1 MATRNLEHDD
11 IPGTEYLVDVNH
23 SLEVSHANAESSDV
37 VLIPQPTA
45 CGSDPLTWS
54 MTKKYYQLFL
64 LALYACAFSMGE
76 NLLGAAWTTVSNDT
90 GVSISNL
97 NAGGALNYLLLGF
110 VNIFWIPA
118 AMKIGRRPVFLAT
131 TAICLGAAIWTGMF
145 HGLAQWML
153 AMILNGV
160 GTSAYQAVIQ
170 LAVFD
175 MFYVHQRGRGLS
187 YCLFGQQLGSIIGL
201 ITGGHISDTL
211 GWRWSQFIVAII
223 EGVVLLLLL
232 FTFEETLFPRFLF
245 PRLSPLHQDQQRR
258 HESAAGAV
266 INHSSEK
273 NPSPSEA
280 EVDPAPDFPKRTL
293 LQRVKPYTFFH
304 QDRTTYWSYFV
315 RPFFLFRFP
324 NIVIAAV
331 IFAFGCTAG
340 IVSFN
345 TISEILT
352 EPPYDWST
360 TSTGLVFLAALLGNV
375 IGWSTGTAADYLV
388 VRLARRNGG
397 IKVSQQ
403 HDCQFV
409 SALRLTLP
417 SHRSPNI
424 AFPPWC
430 SVLCMP
436 EPDISS
442 MAGVPSTA
450 CTGLPSPL
458 ECA

>member
-1 MATRNLEHDD
+1 MATHNLDHDNV
-11 IPGTEYLVDVNH
+11 PGTEYLVDVSH
-23 SLEVSHANAESSDV
+23 SLGVSHANAGSSDV

-54 MTKKYYQLFL
+54 MSKKYYQLFL

-187 YCLFGQQLGSIIGL
+187 YYLFGQQLGSIIGL

-223 EGVVLLLLL
+223 EGVVLLLLF
-232 FTFEETLFPRFLF
+232 FTFEETLFPRYLFLRG
-245 PRLSPLHQDQQRR
+245 PEAHQQRPN
-258 HESAAGAV
+258 EPAAGAV
-266 INHSSEK
+266 INQSREK
-273 NPSPSEA
+273 NPLPLEA
-280 EVDPAPDFPKRTL
+280 AVEPAPDFPKRTL
-293 LQRVKPYTFFH
+293 LQRLKPYTFFTL
-304 QDRTTYWSYFV
+304 DRTTYWSYFV
-315 RPFFLFRFP
+315 RPFFLFGFP

-360 TSTGLVFLAALLGNV
+360 TSTGLVFLAALVGNV
-375 IGWSTGTAADYLV
+375 IGWATGTAADHLV

-397 IKVSQQ
+397 IKVSEQ
-403 HDCQFV
+403 HDCQFD
-409 SALRLTLP
+409 STLKLTLP
-417 SHRSPNI
+417 LHRSPNI
-424 AFPPWC
+424 GFPHC
-430 SVLCMP
+430 SSALYTP
-436 EPDISS
+436 EQGISY
-442 MAGVPSTA
+442 MAGVLSTA
-450 CTGLPSPL
+450 CIGLPLPL
-458 ECA
+458 ECV